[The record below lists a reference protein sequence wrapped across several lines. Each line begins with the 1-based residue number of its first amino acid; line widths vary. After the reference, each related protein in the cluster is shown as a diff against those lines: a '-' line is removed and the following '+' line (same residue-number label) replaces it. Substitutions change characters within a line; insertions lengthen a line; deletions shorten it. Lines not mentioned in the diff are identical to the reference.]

1 MFDSIK
7 NKMASFGMRKMMESK
22 LKDVPKEE
30 QEKIIGMIE
39 NNPDFFNK
47 IGEEVKK
54 RTDAGEDQMSATM
67 AVMQQY
73 QDELKRML
81 GKS

>member
-1 MFDSIK
+1 
-7 NKMASFGMRKMMESK
+7 MRKMLESK

-67 AVMQQY
+67 AVMQEY
-73 QDELKRML
+73 QDELKKMVD
-81 GKS
+81 KS